1 MTEDRIENGVIAPT
15 STKQIAVLK
24 EAGVDGL
31 VVVEFDEVHEVIP
44 PVERDVRFIDERCPK
59 CGASLITDGTDK
71 WCSLVSGGFE
81 RACDWSSRNSSQ
93 EFEARNDIQAGEP
106 GNPESLLVVNEQGRW
121 QDAIYK
127 LLCAAVGEENRTLID
142 GAGCDSGDPLDVTLQ
157 EISQAI
163 NFASERNL
171 QEISR
176 EVNSVIEKHETEL
189 SELKKLF
196 DEFMVKEGPLNS
208 ESMTLDELLVVLGK
222 WKGIASGRTCVS
234 FVQLCYGAS
243 SLWHQTHRDNF
254 RSIDRKPEELSRFV
268 LETYGS
274 VMQEFPQQVLD
285 ILINLQ
291 AENTR
296 LRSELN
302 ASHSSD
308 SPFQKPNTSAASGM
322 DHKMQSLKK

>member
-1 MTEDRIENGVIAPT
+1 MTEKLIEHGVIIPT
-15 STKQIAVLK
+15 STNQFAVLE

-31 VVVEFDEVHEVIP
+31 TVVESDEAQKAIP
-44 PVERDVRFIDERCPK
+44 SDGSDVRFISERCPE
-59 CGASLITDGTDK
+59 CGASLLTNGTDK

-93 EFEARNDIQAGEP
+93 ELEARNDIQDGEP

-127 LLCAAVGEENRTLID
+127 LLCSAVGDENRTLID

-176 EVNSVIEKHETEL
+176 EVNSVIEKHEAEL
-189 SELKKLF
+189 SELKNRLE
-196 DEFMVKEGPLNS
+196 EFTAKEGPLNS
-208 ESMTLDELLVVLGK
+208 ESMTLDELLVVLEK
-222 WKGIASGRTCVS
+222 WKTIASGRTCVS

-243 SLWHQTHRDNF
+243 SLWHQTHRENF
-254 RSIDRKPEELSRFV
+254 RSIDRRPEELSRFV